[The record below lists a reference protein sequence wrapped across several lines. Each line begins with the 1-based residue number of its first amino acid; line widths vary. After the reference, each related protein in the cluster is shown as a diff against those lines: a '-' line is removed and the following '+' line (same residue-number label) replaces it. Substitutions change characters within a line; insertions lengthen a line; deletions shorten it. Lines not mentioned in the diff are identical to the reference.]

1 MTSQKDF
8 KRLVRSRMRKTGESY
23 TAARASLLRKPARKA
38 APPAPVRTDYAK
50 LAGMSDAAIKANT
63 GCEWET
69 WVKALD
75 YKKAWTWPHRD
86 IAKYVK
92 DTFKTRDWW
101 TQTVATGYERIK
113 GLREIGQRR
122 GGAFEASRSKTFP
135 VPVSRL
141 YRAFADTRVRKRW
154 LNGVRLTVR
163 KATPEKSVRIT
174 WDDDTSVDVWLTARG
189 SGKASV
195 AVTHGKL
202 ASREDATRRKAY
214 WGEKLEALSQLLL
227 VRRKK

>member
-8 KRLVRSRMRKTGESY
+8 KRVVRARMQKTGESY
-23 TAARASLLRKPARKA
+23 TAARASLLRKPARSTRA
-38 APPAPVRTDYAK
+38 APTRPDYAK

-122 GGAFEASRSKTFP
+122 GGSFEASRSRTLP
-135 VPVSRL
+135 VPVGRL
-141 YRAFADTRVRKRW
+141 YRAFADARMRRRW
-154 LNGVRLTVR
+154 LAGLKLTIR
-163 KATPEKSVRIT
+163 TATPDKSVRIT
-174 WDDDTSVDVWLTARG
+174 WDDGTPVEVWLTAKG
-189 SGKASV
+189 DNKSSV
-195 AVTHGKL
+195 AVAHRKL
-202 ASREDATRRKAY
+202 ATRDDANRRKEY
-214 WGEKLEALSQLLL
+214 WGERLDALAKILTA
-227 VRRKK
+227 

>member
-1 MTSQKDF
+1 VTSQKDF
-8 KRLVRSRMRKTGESY
+8 KRVVRARMQKTGESY
-23 TAARASLLRKPARKA
+23 TAARASLLRKP
-38 APPAPVRTDYAK
+38 VRSTSATPTRPDYAK

-122 GGAFEASRSKTFP
+122 GGTFEASRSKTLP
-135 VPVSRL
+135 VPVGRL
-141 YRAFADTRVRKRW
+141 YRAFADARMRRRW
-154 LNGVRLTVR
+154 LAGVKLKIRT
-163 KATPEKSVRIT
+163 ATPDKSVRIT
-174 WDDDTSVDVWLTARG
+174 WDDGTPVDIWLTAKG
-189 SGKASV
+189 DSKAAV
-195 AVTHGKL
+195 AVSHRKL
-202 ASREDATRRKAY
+202 ASRDDANRRKEY
-214 WGEKLEALSQLLL
+214 WGERLDALA
-227 VRRKK
+227 KIFTA

>member
-1 MTSQKDF
+1 VTSQKDF
-8 KRLVRSRMRKTGESY
+8 KRVVRARMRKTGESY
-23 TAARASLLRKPARKA
+23 TAARASVLRKPVRSTRA
-38 APPAPVRTDYAK
+38 APTQPDYAK

-92 DTFKTRDWW
+92 ETFKTRDWW

-122 GGAFEASRSKTFP
+122 GGSFEASRSKTLP
-135 VPVSRL
+135 VPVGRL
-141 YRAFADTRVRKRW
+141 YRAFADARMRRRW
-154 LNGVRLTVR
+154 LAGVTLKIRT
-163 KATPEKSVRIT
+163 ATPDKSVRIT
-174 WDDDTSVDVWLTARG
+174 WDDGTPVDIWLTAKG
-189 SGKASV
+189 DSKSSV
-195 AVTHGKL
+195 AVAHRKL
-202 ASREDATRRKAY
+202 PSREDAVRRKSY
-214 WGEKLEALSQLLL
+214 WGERLDALAKLLTA
-227 VRRKK
+227 